1 MIPTINFFNSKE
13 NKAFLEQL
21 KEQFGITKLPGR
33 VTKIGKEKIFLF
45 AGNLEEDKI
54 MKMQKLIPIERIG
67 IYLAKEF
74 EREYRLSIEG
84 TQILKDQI
92 TKNVIELNEE
102 QKETWMMGHE
112 LLMKTDKKGFVII
125 KYKEDMLGTG
135 KASEEKI
142 ANFIPK
148 SRRLKDKTIEK

>member
-1 MIPTINFFNSKE
+1 MIPINFFNSKE
-13 NKAFLEQL
+13 NKKFLEQL
-21 KEQFGITKLPGR
+21 DEQFGIKTIPGR

-45 AGNLEEDKI
+45 AGNLDERKI
-54 MKMQKLIPIERIG
+54 MEMQRIIPIERIG

-74 EREYRLSIEG
+74 EGEYRLSIEA

-92 TKNVIELNEE
+92 TKNIIELNEE

-112 LLMKTDKKGFVII
+112 LLMKTDKRGFVIM
-125 KYKEDMLGTG
+125 KYKGDMLGTG

-142 ANFIPK
+142 SNFIPK

>member
-1 MIPTINFFNSKE
+1 MIPINFFNSKE
-13 NKAFLEQL
+13 NKKFLAQL
-21 KEQFGITKLPGR
+21 NEQFGIKTIPGR

-45 AGNLEEDKI
+45 AGNLDEKKI
-54 MKMQKLIPIERIG
+54 MEMQKIIPIERIG
-67 IYLAKEF
+67 IYFAKEF
-74 EREYRLSIEG
+74 EGEYRLSIEA

-92 TKNVIELNEE
+92 TKNIIELNEE
-102 QKETWMMGHE
+102 QKEIWMMGHE
-112 LLMKTDKKGFVII
+112 LLMKTDKKGFVLI
-125 KYKEDMLGTG
+125 KYKDEMLGTG